1 MRIICVFILSLLLWG
16 EATAQTNRID
26 SLTLDTLRDSERRLN
41 DMGFRMIMT
50 TDEDERL
57 LSARNF
63 LITLSRT
70 LRIQKSYFYPFDSV
84 KSMSKLYSP
93 DNRFRIITWNIA
105 LNNGNFHYYGVIQMN
120 PDYIKTIKDTT
131 NLRSFYPLI
140 DRSAQIKNAL
150 DTTVGQDFWYGAAYY
165 QIHKTVN
172 KKQVYYTIIGWNGAN
187 MMTNKKIVDVLYFE
201 KNKPL
206 FGTPIFEM
214 NEARYKKPLKRLVYE
229 FSNSGTMTLRVSRK
243 RNYLV
248 VENIVPPR
256 RQDYGRPE
264 TYLPDGSYEYF
275 VWEKGF
281 WIKKGALRDFDIE

>member
-1 MRIICVFILSLLLWG
+1 MLGHAS
-16 EATAQTNRID
+16 AQVNRID
-26 SLTLDTLRDSERRLN
+26 SLTLDTIRDAERRLS
-41 DMGFRMIMT
+41 DMGQRMILIK
-50 TDEDERL
+50 DEEERL

-70 LRIQKSYFYPFDSV
+70 LRIKNSYFFPFDSV

-93 DNRFRIITWNIA
+93 DNRFRLITWNVA
-105 LNNGNFHYYGVIQMN
+105 LNNGLFHYYGVIQMN
-120 PDYIKTIKDTT
+120 PDYTKTIKDTV

-140 DRSAQIKNAL
+140 DRSAQIKNAI

-165 QIHKTVN
+165 QIHKTTN
-172 KKQVYYTIIGWNGAN
+172 KKQTYYTIIGWNGATI
-187 MMTNKKIVDVLYFE
+187 MTNKKVVDVLYFE
-201 KNKPL
+201 KNKPK
-206 FGTPIFEM
+206 FGAPIFEM

-229 FSNSGTMTLRVSRK
+229 YSNAGTMTLRISK
-243 RNYLV
+243 KKNYLV

-275 VWEKGF
+275 IWEKGM
-281 WIKKGALRDFDIE
+281 WVKKGALRDFDIE